1 LGRDASAEVSVELSS
16 SAAKLGSQQNDS
28 SGAATESKQTTARVL
43 AQQRVKAAENSA
55 EMSPSSAAKSTIE
68 QKIQPSAAADSKDK
82 QKGPAPGSM
91 GFTPKQQKVAA
102 ALMAVLKRAGN
113 EGIESVLAAK
123 NVLSGNNKATESFL
137 ALVPDKGEFPT
148 LSAIEQ
154 SAPSAVLQSL
164 ALLAGQCALASCQ
177 PLEVFTRSMQCN
189 TQVKAVQR
197 FHGTWDPNFKFF
209 QCEEPV
215 RKQRVTVSLW
225 SLADE
230 SAELVHGSDWRRSC
244 QSKARATDAGCH

>member
-1 LGRDASAEVSVELSS
+1 
-16 SAAKLGSQQNDS
+16 
-28 SGAATESKQTTARVL
+28 
-43 AQQRVKAAENSA
+43 
-55 EMSPSSAAKSTIE
+55 MSPSSAADSTIE
-68 QKIQPSAAADSKDK
+68 QQSQPGAAADSKEK
-82 QKGPAPGSM
+82 QNSSAPGSLV
-91 GFTPKQQKVAA
+91 FTPKQQQVAA
-102 ALMAVLKRAGN
+102 ALMAVLKRAAN

-123 NVLSGNNKATESFL
+123 KVLSGNNKATESFL
-137 ALVPDKGEFPT
+137 ALVPDKGVLPT

-154 SAPSAVLQSL
+154 SAPSAALQSL
-164 ALLAGQCALASCQ
+164 ALLAGQCASASCQ

-197 FHGTWDPNFKFF
+197 FHGTWDPKFKFY
-209 QCEEPV
+209 QCENPV
-215 RKQRVTVSLW
+215 WKQRVTVSLW